1 LTRKIFGE
9 YNELI
14 GLGDRLLAT
23 KHYMS
28 PPNMYGGG
36 DTVDQERVTQGATSS
51 QNLLARVFGEESVRY
66 NNFTKET
73 SRYIFYT
80 PAYCTGGNSKQSGS
94 RSLEGIFL
102 G

>member
-1 LTRKIFGE
+1 LTRKFFGE

-14 GLGDRLLAT
+14 DLGDRLLAT

-28 PPNMYGGG
+28 PPNMYGG
-36 DTVDQERVTQGATSS
+36 DTVDQEPATQWATSS
-51 QNLLARVFGEESVRY
+51 QNLLVRVFGEESARD

-73 SRYIFYT
+73 SRYISYT

-94 RSLEGIFL
+94 RSLEGIFR

>member
-1 LTRKIFGE
+1 MF
-9 YNELI
+9 
-14 GLGDRLLAT
+14 
-23 KHYMS
+23 
-28 PPNMYGGG
+28 GGG
-36 DTVDQERVTQGATSS
+36 DTVDQERATQWATSS

-73 SRYIFYT
+73 SRYISYT

-94 RSLEGIFL
+94 WSLEGIFL